1 MEMDSGMVSVAH
13 FTLVDQLGSRRKSA
27 RRRRVRAVAVVV
39 PATDLR
45 RGGLA
50 RPQGG
55 RGSGETGRRRRS
67 GGLRRLVVVAGGPAA
82 PAATPAALLAAP
94 VGSSGYSLAS
104 AAAGR

>member
-13 FTLVDQLGSRRKSA
+13 FALVDQLGTRRQSA

-45 RGGLA
+45 RSGLA
-50 RPQGG
+50 RPDG
-55 RGSGETGRRRRS
+55 RRRS
-67 GGLRRLVVVAGGPAA
+67 GEAGRRRSGWLRRLVVVASGSAA

-94 VGSSGYSLAS
+94 ISSSGYSLAS

>member
-13 FTLVDQLGSRRKSA
+13 FTLVDQLGTQRKST

-50 RPQGG
+50 RPDGR
-55 RGSGETGRRRRS
+55 RGSGETGHRRS
-67 GGLRRLVVVAGGPAA
+67 GGLRRLVVVTSGSAA
-82 PAATPAALLAAP
+82 SAATPAALLAAP
-94 VGSSGYSLAS
+94 ISSSSHSLAS

>member
-13 FTLVDQLGSRRKSA
+13 FTLVDQLGTRRKSA

-50 RPQGG
+50 RPDGG
-55 RGSGETGRRRRS
+55 RGSGETGRRRS
-67 GGLRRLVVVAGGPAA
+67 GGLRRLVVVASGPAA

-94 VGSSGYSLAS
+94 IGSSSYSLVS

>member
-13 FTLVDQLGSRRKSA
+13 FTLVDQLGTRRKSA
-27 RRRRVRAVAVVV
+27 RCRRVRAVAVVV

-50 RPQGG
+50 RPDGW
-55 RGSGETGRRRRS
+55 RGSGETGRRRS
-67 GGLRRLVVVAGGPAA
+67 GGLRRLVVVASGSAA
-82 PAATPAALLAAP
+82 PAALLAAP
-94 VGSSGYSLAS
+94 ISSSSYSLAS